1 MGPTTTLPRLFGLT
15 LMVALVLGSW
25 PTDVSAQASGA
36 CVEGF
41 STVAATKR
49 LQATDVLTKDAT
61 SALVAG
67 TVRTSSGSWAARVA
81 RFDDSGWHTVVN
93 RAFVGKETA
102 FMAIG
107 GDKGKGR
114 WAVGFKRSDWR
125 TLPFAQRQTSS
136 GKWKGA
142 SVPLGGAHSVYLT
155 DVSVRGKT
163 NAWAVGYSLGVPGNH
178 RPHAVR
184 WNGRRWLNLS
194 PSLGRGERGL
204 LAAVSS
210 TSSGGTWVAGSVTRS
225 GVERPY
231 IARRVDGKW
240 KRMDLPQVGLGSITG
255 IVVTSKTTGWAV
267 GYRMDSGVA
276 RALVLRWNGKQWKRK
291 TPPVLPEETL
301 LLDVDFDAGAIT
313 LAGSTWDPGGGR
325 MRPIVAR
332 RMGEGWQV
340 RELKGFGADAV
351 MSAIDGH
358 KPERGFLVARGVD
371 PTATA
376 LIRTCEGN
384 GVSVATRQAARKERR
399 AELTPPD
406 DHTYHSPEALP
417 SSRTGL
423 AAAPQLKTVPT
434 SKAPVLVVDRTAAAG
449 LPTKGRTFGAVI
461 RDFDGNGQKDI
472 FLGRHYDPPALYLND
487 GGAFTEAPVEFS
499 TGDRHGCAA
508 ADFDDSGL
516 PDLYCTFGGVRG
528 YGTKANELW
537 LDPGGDDP
545 RLAPDAGGARELLTR
560 GRLAEAFDYDDDG
573 HKDLVVGSL
582 PNRTD
587 GLPSYNRI
595 YRWVGPGQFKL
606 VPNSG
611 ISAAVGARSVD
622 SADFDRDGR
631 MDLLLVTNDPMGRG
645 PKTSL
650 RLYRNTKS
658 GLRDVHASRGIKSIG
673 EVDAELA
680 GLDGDARFDLIQL
693 SKDRLRISL
702 QRNGKFV
709 KVYERKLTKGRAIA
723 VGDAD
728 GDGDTDIYI
737 LRRKT
742 DGDVKDLV
750 LFNNGN
756 GRSYTAIKMPTRSG
770 GSNDQVLAIDHDGNG
785 MTDFLVLDGR
795 SYAPGPIHLIAFYP
809 R

>member
-1 MGPTTTLPRLFGLT
+1 MDRLGTFTRDGLMT
-15 LMVALVLGSW
+15 AVDGNPHKIGWTVGRDVWVGVATHACDA
-25 PTDVSAQASGA
+25 PAS
-36 CVEGF
+36 
-41 STVAATKR
+41 
-49 LQATDVLTKDAT
+49 
-61 SALVAG
+61 
-67 TVRTSSGSWAARVA
+67 
-81 RFDDSGWHTVVN
+81 N
-93 RAFVGKETA
+93 RAVRQAVRSQRRETIA
-102 FMAIG
+102 AG
-107 GDKGKGR
+107 AD
-114 WAVGFKRSDWR
+114 
-125 TLPFAQRQTSS
+125 TS
-136 GKWKGA
+136 
-142 SVPLGGAHSVYLT
+142 
-155 DVSVRGKT
+155 
-163 NAWAVGYSLGVPGNH
+163 GVPQH
-178 RPHAVR
+178 PDEARP
-184 WNGRRWLNLS
+184 
-194 PSLGRGERGL
+194 P
-204 LAAVSS
+204 
-210 TSSGGTWVAGSVTRS
+210 
-225 GVERPY
+225 
-231 IARRVDGKW
+231 AR
-240 KRMDLPQVGLGSITG
+240 
-255 IVVTSKTTGWAV
+255 
-267 GYRMDSGVA
+267 
-276 RALVLRWNGKQWKRK
+276 
-291 TPPVLPEETL
+291 
-301 LLDVDFDAGAIT
+301 
-313 LAGSTWDPGGGR
+313 
-325 MRPIVAR
+325 
-332 RMGEGWQV
+332 
-340 RELKGFGADAV
+340 
-351 MSAIDGH
+351 ID
-358 KPERGFLVARGVD
+358 
-371 PTATA
+371 
-376 LIRTCEGN
+376 
-384 GVSVATRQAARKERR
+384 
-399 AELTPPD
+399 
-406 DHTYHSPEALP
+406 
-417 SSRTGL
+417 L
-423 AAAPQLKTVPT
+423 AAAPRVELSAAGNVRIVD
-434 SKAPVLVVDRTAAAG
+434 KARAAG
-449 LPTKGRTFGAVI
+449 LARAAHTYGAVI
-461 RDFDGNGQKDI
+461 RDFDRDGRKDI
-472 FLGRHYDPPALYLND
+472 FLGGHADEAKLLLDR
-487 GGAFTEAPVEFS
+487 GAMFKRKAIPFGS
-499 TGDRHGCAA
+499 GDRHGCAA
-508 ADFDDSGL
+508 ADVDRSGL
-516 PDLYCTFGGVRG
+516 PDLYCSFGGARG
-528 YGTKANELW
+528 LSAKANELW